1 MPATKPWRDDLIA
14 ALASLGGAGH
24 LNDIYQAVER
34 IRTPLTKQWK
44 GTVRCKLQQYSSDSR
59 WWRHASTRNRAD
71 LFTNP
76 RAGYWQLRAQG
87 DNETVRRLEQQIAAH
102 TQALRELKEQLHRV
116 EQRQRALRVL
126 FFTAPPSRPSRSR
139 NR

>member
-1 MPATKPWRDDLIA
+1 MQKCALGRDSGRLTRQTHLGKRNQLPITFWGKEMPATKPWRDDLIA

-71 LFTNP
+71 LFTN
-76 RAGYWQLRAQG
+76 
-87 DNETVRRLEQQIAAH
+87 
-102 TQALRELKEQLHRV
+102 
-116 EQRQRALRVL
+116 
-126 FFTAPPSRPSRSR
+126 
-139 NR
+139 